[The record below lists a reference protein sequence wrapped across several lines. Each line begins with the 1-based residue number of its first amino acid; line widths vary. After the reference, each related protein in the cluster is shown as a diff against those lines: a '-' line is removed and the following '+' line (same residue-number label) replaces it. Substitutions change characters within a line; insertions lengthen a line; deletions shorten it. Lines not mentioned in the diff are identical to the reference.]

1 MFADGRLNWTEMILM
16 NWFVYM
22 IRSDDG
28 SLYTGVTT
36 DVERRFKEHSGSPRG
51 ARFFNGRKPVEVVY
65 TESGHTRSSACQRE
79 AEIKKLSRPQKIALV
94 KTPSCA

>member
-1 MFADGRLNWTEMILM
+1 M

-36 DVERRFKEHSGSPRG
+36 DVERRFREHSEGKRG
-51 ARFFNGRKPVEVVY
+51 ARFFQGRKPLEVVY
-65 TESGHTRSSACQRE
+65 TEAGHTRSTACKRE
-79 AEIKKLSRPQKIALV
+79 AAIKKLNRLQKVALA
-94 KTPSCA
+94 KTRSCA

>member
-1 MFADGRLNWTEMILM
+1 M

-36 DVERRFKEHSGSPRG
+36 DVERRFKEHSGGKRR
-51 ARFFNGRKPVEVVY
+51 ARFFQGRKPLEVVY
-65 TESGHTRSSACQRE
+65 TESGHTRSTACIRE
-79 AEIKKLSRPQKIALV
+79 AEIKKLSRMQKVALV
-94 KTPSCA
+94 EARACA